1 LLSRACHELIV
12 AMITEAPSKITPIKV
27 AHKKFVR
34 TRIIWQFYILAGLCS
49 FVASSLGPMMPFLRS
64 EFKFSYTIMAYHF
77 SAFALGVLVS
87 GAVGDRVMH
96 FLGRKKAMW
105 TGLAGVAIGVTTLIL
120 GQNALMTIFGI
131 FFSGMC
137 ASIFGQ
143 VIDTVIA
150 ERLGEQ
156 RTIAITETNIVTSL
170 CATVAPAAIGIFVS
184 AGLSWRAPL
193 TALIV
198 LLAISYAFFRGN
210 EIPESNSDNNDRTEV
225 SEQLEK
231 KRLSPA
237 YWAYWW
243 VILLGCA
250 SEWSIVFWSPD
261 FLLNATRMEKTL
273 AATAVSAFFI
283 AMMVGRVLGSILSRR
298 VNVSILLPAAAMVG
312 LIGFLTFWLAP
323 TQALNVTGLFIAGL
337 GLANMYPLTLS
348 AALGV
353 VPKQLGLAASRMNM
367 ATGAAGLC
375 APLILGG
382 IADRASISLAFSTVA
397 IMLFVAVGTLFFA
410 NRLAAKEHLHLG

>member
-1 LLSRACHELIV
+1 
-12 AMITEAPSKITPIKV
+12 
-27 AHKKFVR
+27 
-34 TRIIWQFYILAGLCS
+34 
-49 FVASSLGPMMPFLRS
+49 
-64 EFKFSYTIMAYHF
+64 
-77 SAFALGVLVS
+77 
-87 GAVGDRVMH
+87 
-96 FLGRKKAMW
+96 
-105 TGLAGVAIGVTTLIL
+105 
-120 GQNALMTIFGI
+120 
-131 FFSGMC
+131 
-137 ASIFGQ
+137 
-143 VIDTVIA
+143 
-150 ERLGEQ
+150 
-156 RTIAITETNIVTSL
+156 
-170 CATVAPAAIGIFVS
+170 
-184 AGLSWRAPL
+184 
-193 TALIV
+193 
-198 LLAISYAFFRGN
+198 
-210 EIPESNSDNNDRTEV
+210 
-225 SEQLEK
+225 
-231 KRLSPA
+231 
-237 YWAYWW
+237 